1 MQGSKG
7 DFDGIVM
14 YPTCTSDTDGDGI
27 VNQFDLDSDN
37 DGIAD
42 NIEAQNTFGYIAPTG
57 LDTDGDGLDN
67 AYEGAAG
74 NAGLT
79 PYNFDGDA
87 QSQIIWTLQ
96 TPDNDGASDTA
107 EAGITLS
114 GKWTRT
120 ATALT
125 TRSDTNDA
133 LFGIVNPKPD
143 GSGCD
148 CFREPRFDKL
158 PDRKERPV
166 RLADLGWRAG
176 LLDCRCA
183 GATEKLGIR

>member
-67 AYEGAAG
+67 AYEGTAG

-79 PYNFDGDA
+79 PYNFDGTDNADYLDLDA
-87 QSQIIWTLQ
+87 T
-96 TPDNDGASDTA
+96 TTA
-107 EAGITLS
+107 RPIPPRREFPFRNGFRWRRLLITHR
-114 GKWTRT
+114 TRT
-120 ATALT
+120 MPFSA
-125 TRSDTNDA
+125 S
-133 LFGIVNPKPD
+133 
-143 GSGCD
+143 
-148 CFREPRFDKL
+148 
-158 PDRKERPV
+158 
-166 RLADLGWRAG
+166 
-176 LLDCRCA
+176 
-183 GATEKLGIR
+183 